1 MSTTSTLDGAIAQPR
16 PGSNL
21 PALLGKPAIS
31 IAGFKDV
38 YRVQR
43 VEEALGELQE
53 LGAAGNEALK
63 ATYVKM
69 IKAGGQRF
77 TIKPSALPD
86 IDALIEE
93 LPNFAEPLEDIRR
106 QLALCLSSEDALDLE
121 PILLLGDPGIG
132 KTHFARRLS
141 KLLGTG
147 YNFIGMSSLT
157 AGWIL
162 SGASAQW
169 KNAKPGKVF
178 DALVNGDYA
187 NPVIVV
193 DEIDKAGGDQQYDP
207 LGSLYTLLEHD
218 TACEF
223 TDEFAEVPIDA
234 SDVVW
239 VATANEARAIPE
251 PILNRMNVYEIDAP
265 DADGARRIAASIYRE
280 LRAEHGW
287 GKQFPED
294 LDREALDRLSKMKPR
309 EMRRVMLTAFGNAKL
324 AGRHEVTAADIT
336 DERVAKKARI
346 GF

>member
-1 MSTTSTLDGAIAQPR
+1 MSVPAI
-16 PGSNL
+16 SNR
-21 PALLGKPAIS
+21 PAIS

-38 YRVQR
+38 YHVPR
-43 VEEALGELQE
+43 VEEALAELQE
-53 LGAAGNEALK
+53 LGSGANDALK
-63 ATYVKM
+63 ATYIKM

-86 IDALIEE
+86 IDALIGE

-106 QLALCLSSEDALDLE
+106 QLALCLSSDDPLELE
-121 PILLLGDPGIG
+121 PMLLLGDPGIG

-147 YNFIGMSSLT
+147 YSFIGMSSLT

-193 DEIDKAGGDQQYDP
+193 DEIDKSGGDQQYDP

-223 TDEFAEVPIDA
+223 VDEFAEVPIDA

-239 VATANEARAIPE
+239 VATANDARAIPE
-251 PILNRMNVYEIDAP
+251 PILNRMNVYAIDAP
-265 DADGARRIAASIYRE
+265 DAEGARRIAAGIYRE
-280 LRAEHGW
+280 LRDEHAW
-287 GKQFPED
+287 GRQFPETLAAD
-294 LDREALDRLSKMKPR
+294 ALDRLAKLKPR
-309 EMRRVMLTAFGNAKL
+309 EMRRVMLAAFGNAKL
-324 AGRHEVTAADIT
+324 AGRCEVLAEDIT
-336 DERVAKKARI
+336 EERIAKKPRI

>member
-1 MSTTSTLDGAIAQPR
+1 MSTTAMV
-16 PGSNL
+16 
-21 PALLGKPAIS
+21 PATTRPAIS

-38 YRVQR
+38 YRVPD
-43 VEEALGELQE
+43 VEEALADLHE
-53 LGAAGNEALK
+53 LGTGANEALK

-69 IKAGGQRF
+69 IKSGGQRF

-86 IDALIEE
+86 IDSLIDD

-106 QLALCLSSEDALDLE
+106 QLVLCLAGEDSLDLE
-121 PILLLGDPGIG
+121 PMLLLGDPGIG
-132 KTHFARRLS
+132 KTHFARRLAT
-141 KLLGTG
+141 LLGTG

-178 DALVNGDYA
+178 DSLVHGDYA

-207 LGSLYTLLEHD
+207 LGSLYTLLERD
-218 TACEF
+218 TASEF
-223 TDEFAEVPIDA
+223 VDEFAEVAIDA

-239 VATANEARAIPE
+239 IATANDARTIPE
-251 PILNRMNVYEIDAP
+251 PILNRMNVYTIDPP
-265 DADGARRIAASIYRE
+265 DADGSRRIAASIYRE
-280 LRAEHGW
+280 LREVHGW
-287 GKQFPED
+287 GKLFPAELQAD
-294 LDREALDRLSKMKPR
+294 ALDRVARLKPR
-309 EMRRVMLTAFGNAKL
+309 EMRRVILTAFGNAKL
-324 AGRHEVTAADIT
+324 AGRNEVQAEDVCDDRIA
-336 DERVAKKARI
+336 RKARI

>member
-1 MSTTSTLDGAIAQPR
+1 MTVPATIASR
-16 PGSNL
+16 
-21 PALLGKPAIS
+21 PAIS

-38 YRVQR
+38 YHVPR
-43 VEEALGELQE
+43 VEEALSELQD
-53 LGAAGNEALK
+53 LGNGANDALK
-63 ATYVKM
+63 TTYLKM

-86 IDALIEE
+86 IDTLIEE

-106 QLALCLSSEDALDLE
+106 QLALCLSSDDPLDLE

-141 KLLGTG
+141 RLLGTG
-147 YNFIGMSSLT
+147 YSFIGMSSLT

-187 NPVIVV
+187 NPVIVI
-193 DEIDKAGGDQQYDP
+193 DEIDKSGGDQQYDP

-218 TACEF
+218 TASEF
-223 TDEFAEVPIDA
+223 IDEFAEVPIDA
-234 SDVVW
+234 GDVVW
-239 VATANEARAIPE
+239 VATANDARSIPE
-251 PILNRMNVYEIDAP
+251 PILNRMNVYAIEPP
-265 DADGARRIAASIYRE
+265 DADGARRIAAGIYRE
-280 LRAEHGW
+280 LRGEHAW
-287 GKQFPED
+287 GKQFPESLAAD
-294 LDREALDRLSKMKPR
+294 VLDRLARLKPR
-309 EMRRVMLTAFGNAKL
+309 EMRRVMLSAFGNAKL
-324 AGRHEVTAADIT
+324 AGRHEVSADDISE
-336 DERVAKKARI
+336 ERIAKKARI

>member
-1 MSTTSTLDGAIAQPR
+1 MSV
-16 PGSNL
+16 
-21 PALLGKPAIS
+21 PATIPSPIS

-38 YRVQR
+38 YQIPR
-43 VEEALGELQE
+43 VEEALSDLQD
-53 LGAAGNEALK
+53 LGNGANEALR

-69 IKAGGQRF
+69 IRTGGQRF
-77 TIKPSALPD
+77 VIKPSALPD
-86 IDALIEE
+86 IDSLIEE
-93 LPNFAEPLEDIRR
+93 LPNFEEPLEDIRK
-106 QLALCLSSEDALDLE
+106 QLALCLSSDDPLELE
-121 PILLLGDPGIG
+121 PMLLLGDPGIG

-193 DEIDKAGGDQQYDP
+193 DEIDKASGDSQYDP

-218 TACEF
+218 TACDF
-223 TDEFAEVPIDA
+223 VDEFAEVPIDA
-234 SDVVW
+234 SEVVW
-239 VATANEARAIPE
+239 IATANDARGIPE
-251 PILNRMNVYEIDAP
+251 PILNRMNVYAIEAP
-265 DADGARRIAASIYRE
+265 DLEGSRRIAHSIYEE
-280 LRAEHGW
+280 LRAEHAW
-287 GKQFPED
+287 GRAFPPCLGAD
-294 LDREALDRLSKMKPR
+294 SLDRLARLKPR
-309 EMRRVMLTAFGNAKL
+309 EMRRVMLAAFGNAKL
-324 AGRHEVTAADIT
+324 DGRNEVLPDDIVE
-336 DERVAKKARI
+336 DRVARKARI

>member
-1 MSTTSTLDGAIAQPR
+1 MVPATT
-16 PGSNL
+16 
-21 PALLGKPAIS
+21 KPAIS

-38 YRVQR
+38 YRVPE
-43 VEEALGELQE
+43 VEEALAELQE
-53 LGAAGNEALK
+53 LGSGGNEALK

-69 IKAGGQRF
+69 IKTGGQRF

-86 IDALIEE
+86 IDALIND

-106 QLALCLSSEDALDLE
+106 QLVLSLAGDDSLDLE
-121 PILLLGDPGIG
+121 PMLLLGDPGIG

-141 KLLGTG
+141 LLLGTG

-169 KNAKPGKVF
+169 KNSKPGKVF

-193 DEIDKAGGDQQYDP
+193 DEIDKVGGDHQYDP
-207 LGSLYTLLEHD
+207 LGSLYTLLERD
-218 TACEF
+218 TASEF
-223 TDEFAEVPIDA
+223 VDEFAEVAIDA

-239 VATANEARAIPE
+239 IATANEARAIPE
-251 PILNRMNVYEIDAP
+251 PILNRMNVYSIDPP
-265 DADGARRIAASIYRE
+265 DVEGSRRIATCIYRE
-280 LRAEHGW
+280 LREEHSW
-287 GKQFPED
+287 GKLFPPELNAD
-294 LDREALDRLSKMKPR
+294 ALERVAKLKPR

-324 AGRHEVTAADIT
+324 AGRHEVNADDVS
-336 DERVAKKARI
+336 DERIARKARI

>member
-1 MSTTSTLDGAIAQPR
+1 MSTTAT
-16 PGSNL
+16 L
-21 PALLGKPAIS
+21 PAVMTKPAIS

-38 YRVQR
+38 YRVPR
-43 VEEALGELQE
+43 IEEALTELQE
-53 LGAAGNEALK
+53 LGSGGNEALK

-69 IKAGGQRF
+69 IKTGGQRF
-77 TIKPSALPD
+77 TIKPSCLPD
-86 IDALIEE
+86 IDSLIEE

-106 QLALCLSSEDALDLE
+106 QLALCLSSDDALDLE

-141 KLLGTG
+141 RLLGTG

-218 TACEF
+218 TASEF

-239 VATANEARAIPE
+239 VATANDARAIPE
-251 PILNRMNVYEIDAP
+251 PILNRMNVYEIESP
-265 DADGARRIAASIYRE
+265 DADGARRIASSIYRE
-280 LRAEHGW
+280 LRAEHAW
-287 GKQFPED
+287 GRQFPAD
-294 LDREALDRLSKMKPR
+294 LDDDALDRLAKLKPR
-309 EMRRVMLTAFGNAKL
+309 EMRRVMLSAFGNAKL
-324 AGRHEVTAADIT
+324 AGRGEVTAADIT
-336 DERVAKKARI
+336 EERIAKKPRI

>member
-1 MSTTSTLDGAIAQPR
+1 MSASAMVPVTT
-16 PGSNL
+16 
-21 PALLGKPAIS
+21 KPAIS

-38 YRVQR
+38 YRVPD
-43 VEEALGELQE
+43 VEEALAELHE
-53 LGAAGNEALK
+53 LGSGANEALK
-63 ATYVKM
+63 ATYLKM
-69 IKAGGQRF
+69 IKTGGQRF

-86 IDALIEE
+86 IDALIED

-106 QLALCLSSEDALDLE
+106 QLVLSLAGDDALDLE
-121 PILLLGDPGIG
+121 PMLLLGDPGIG
-132 KTHFARRLS
+132 KTHFAKRLS
-141 KLLGTG
+141 SLLGTG

-193 DEIDKAGGDQQYDP
+193 DEIDKVGGDQQYDP
-207 LGSLYTLLEHD
+207 LGSLYTLLERD

-223 TDEFAEVPIDA
+223 IDEFADVKIDA

-239 VATANEARAIPE
+239 IATANNARSIPE
-251 PILNRMNVYEIDAP
+251 PILNRMNVYSIEPP
-265 DADGARRIAASIYRE
+265 DAEGSRRIATCIYRE
-280 LRAEHGW
+280 LRDEHSW
-287 GKQFPED
+287 GRLFPAD
-294 LDREALDRLSKMKPR
+294 LDADALERLSKLKPR
-309 EMRRVMLTAFGNAKL
+309 EMRRVMLSAFGNAKL
-324 AGRHEVTAADIT
+324 AGRHEVLADDVS
-336 DERVAKKARI
+336 DERVARKSRI

>member
-1 MSTTSTLDGAIAQPR
+1 MSVPATIPAPVR
-16 PGSNL
+16 PS
-21 PALLGKPAIS
+21 IS

-38 YRVQR
+38 YHVPR
-43 VEEALGELQE
+43 VEEALSDLQE
-53 LGAAGNEALK
+53 LGSSANEALR

-93 LPNFAEPLEDIRR
+93 LPNFEEPLEDVRR
-106 QLALCLSSEDALDLE
+106 QLALCLSSDDPLHLE

-132 KTHFARRLS
+132 KTHFARRLA

-178 DALVNGDYA
+178 DTLVNGDYA

-207 LGSLYTLLEHD
+207 LGSLYTLLEND
-218 TACEF
+218 TAREF
-223 TDEFAEVPIDA
+223 IDEFAEVPIDA
-234 SDVVW
+234 SNVVW
-239 VATANEARAIPE
+239 IATANQVHAIPE
-251 PILNRMNVYEIDAP
+251 PILNRVNVYEIEAP
-265 DADGARRIAASIYRE
+265 DDEGARRIALSIYRE
-280 LRAEHGW
+280 LRNEHGW
-287 GKQFPED
+287 GKQFPD
-294 LDREALDRLSKMKPR
+294 TLGSEALDRLARFMPR
-309 EMRRVMLTAFGNAKL
+309 EMRRVLLAAFGNAKL
-324 AGRHEVTAADIT
+324 ADRHEILAADIT
-336 DERVAKKARI
+336 EDRIAKKPRI

>member
-1 MSTTSTLDGAIAQPR
+1 MSVPAISA
-16 PGSNL
+16 
-21 PALLGKPAIS
+21 KPAIS

-38 YRVQR
+38 YHVPR
-43 VEEALGELQE
+43 VEEALAELQE
-53 LGAAGNEALK
+53 LGSGANDALK
-63 ATYVKM
+63 ATYIKM

-106 QLALCLSSEDALDLE
+106 QLALCLSSDDPLDLE
-121 PILLLGDPGIG
+121 PMLLLGDPGIG

-147 YNFIGMSSLT
+147 YSFIGMSSLT

-193 DEIDKAGGDQQYDP
+193 DEIDKSGGDQQYDP
-207 LGSLYTLLEHD
+207 LGSLYTLLEHE

-223 TDEFAEVPIDA
+223 VDEFAEVPIDA

-239 VATANEARAIPE
+239 VATANDARSIPE
-251 PILNRMNVYEIDAP
+251 PILNRMNVYTIDPP
-265 DADGARRIAASIYRE
+265 DAEGARRIAASIYRE
-280 LRAEHGW
+280 LRDEHAW
-287 GKQFPED
+287 GRQFPETLAAD
-294 LDREALDRLSKMKPR
+294 ALDRLARLKPR
-309 EMRRVMLTAFGNAKL
+309 EMRRVMLAAFGNAKL
-324 AGRHEVTAADIT
+324 AGRSEVLADDIT
-336 DERVAKKARI
+336 EERFAKKPRI

>member
-1 MSTTSTLDGAIAQPR
+1 MSASAM
-16 PGSNL
+16 L
-21 PALLGKPAIS
+21 PAPTKPAIS

-38 YRVQR
+38 YRVPA
-43 VEEALGELQE
+43 VEEALAELQE
-53 LGAAGNEALK
+53 LGAGANEALK

-69 IKAGGQRF
+69 IRTGGQRF

-86 IDALIEE
+86 IDALIND

-106 QLALCLSSEDALDLE
+106 QLVLSLAGDDSLDLE
-121 PILLLGDPGIG
+121 PMLLLGDPGIG

-141 KLLGTG
+141 SLLGTG

-207 LGSLYTLLEHD
+207 LGSLYTLLERD
-218 TACEF
+218 TASAF
-223 TDEFAEVPIDA
+223 VDEFAEVAIDA

-239 VATANEARAIPE
+239 IATANDARSIPE
-251 PILNRMNVYEIDAP
+251 PILNRMNVYSIEPP
-265 DADGARRIAASIYRE
+265 DAEGSRRIATCIYRE
-280 LRAEHGW
+280 LREEHSW
-287 GKQFPED
+287 GRLFPTELNAD
-294 LDREALDRLSKMKPR
+294 ALDRIAKLKPR
-309 EMRRVMLTAFGNAKL
+309 EMRRVLLTAFGNAKL
-324 AGRHEVTAADIT
+324 AGRHEVLADDISE
-336 DERVAKKARI
+336 DRIARKARI

>member
-1 MSTTSTLDGAIAQPR
+1 MSASAMVPVAAK
-16 PGSNL
+16 
-21 PALLGKPAIS
+21 PALS

-38 YRVQR
+38 YRVPE
-43 VEEALGELQE
+43 VEEALAELQE
-53 LGAAGNEALK
+53 LGSSGNEALK
-63 ATYVKM
+63 ATYLKM
-69 IKAGGQRF
+69 IRTGGQRF

-86 IDALIEE
+86 IDALIND

-106 QLALCLSSEDALDLE
+106 QLVLSLSGDDSIDLE
-121 PILLLGDPGIG
+121 PMLLLGDPGIG

-141 KLLGTG
+141 SLLGTG

-193 DEIDKAGGDQQYDP
+193 DEIDKVGGDHQYDP
-207 LGSLYTLLEHD
+207 LGSLYTLLERD
-218 TACEF
+218 TASEF
-223 TDEFAEVPIDA
+223 IDEFAEVAIDA

-239 VATANEARAIPE
+239 IATANDARSIPE
-251 PILNRMNVYEIDAP
+251 PILNRMNVYSIEAP
-265 DADGARRIAASIYRE
+265 DADGSRRIAACIYRE
-280 LRAEHGW
+280 LRDEHSWGRLFPAE
-287 GKQFPED
+287 
-294 LDREALDRLSKMKPR
+294 LDADALERLAKLKPR
-309 EMRRVMLTAFGNAKL
+309 EMRRVMLAAFGNAKL
-324 AGRHEVTAADIT
+324 AGRHEVLVDDVT
-336 DERVAKKARI
+336 DERIVRKARI

>member
-1 MSTTSTLDGAIAQPR
+1 MSTSAMVPVPT
-16 PGSNL
+16 
-21 PALLGKPAIS
+21 KPAIS

-38 YRVQR
+38 YRVPD
-43 VEEALGELQE
+43 VEEALAELQE
-53 LGAAGNEALK
+53 LGAGGNEALK
-63 ATYVKM
+63 ATYLKM
-69 IKAGGQRF
+69 IRTGGQRF

-86 IDALIEE
+86 IDALIND

-106 QLALCLSSEDALDLE
+106 QLVLSLAGDDALDLE
-121 PILLLGDPGIG
+121 PMLLLGDPGIG

-141 KLLGTG
+141 LLLGTG

-193 DEIDKAGGDQQYDP
+193 DEIDKVGGDQQYDP
-207 LGSLYTLLEHD
+207 LGSLYTLLERD
-218 TACEF
+218 TASEF
-223 TDEFAEVPIDA
+223 IDEFAEVAIDA

-239 VATANEARAIPE
+239 IATANHAGSIPE
-251 PILNRMNVYEIDAP
+251 PILNRMNVYSIEPP
-265 DADGARRIAASIYRE
+265 DADGSRRIAACIYRE
-280 LRAEHGW
+280 LREEHSWGRLFPAE
-287 GKQFPED
+287 
-294 LDREALDRLSKMKPR
+294 LDSDALDRVAKLKPR
-309 EMRRVMLTAFGNAKL
+309 EMRRVLLTAFGNAKL
-324 AGRHEVTAADIT
+324 AGRHEVLADDIS
-336 DERVAKKARI
+336 DERIARKSRI

>member
-1 MSTTSTLDGAIAQPR
+1 MSSSA
-16 PGSNL
+16 NL
-21 PALLGKPAIS
+21 PATRPAIS

-38 YRVQR
+38 YHVPH
-43 VEEALGELQE
+43 VEQALTGLQE
-53 LGAAGNEALK
+53 LGAGASDALK

-69 IKAGGQRF
+69 IRAGGQRF
-77 TIKPSALPD
+77 AIKPSALPD

-93 LPNFAEPLEDIRR
+93 LPNFEAPLEDIRR
-106 QLALCLSSEDALDLE
+106 QLALCLSSDDALDLE
-121 PILLLGDPGIG
+121 PMLLLGDPGIG

-141 KLLGTG
+141 RMLGTG
-147 YNFIGMSSLT
+147 YSFIGMSSLT

-193 DEIDKAGGDQQYDP
+193 DEIDKAGGDAQYDP

-223 TDEFAEVPIDA
+223 VDEFAEVPIDA

-239 VATANEARAIPE
+239 IATANDARAIPE
-251 PILNRMNVYEIDAP
+251 PILNRVNVYEIEAP
-265 DADGARRIAASIYRE
+265 DADASQRIARGIYRE
-280 LRAEHGW
+280 LRDAHSW
-287 GKQFPED
+287 GQQFPEEPA
-294 LDREALDRLSKMKPR
+294 RATVERLAQLKPR
-309 EMRRVMLTAFGNAKL
+309 EMRRVLLAAFGSAKL
-324 AGRHEVTAADIT
+324 ARRHEVLPEDVSA
-336 DERVAKKARI
+336 ERVARKARI

>member
-1 MSTTSTLDGAIAQPR
+1 MSASAMV
-16 PGSNL
+16 
-21 PALLGKPAIS
+21 PAPTKPAIS
-31 IAGFKDV
+31 IAGFKDI
-38 YRVQR
+38 YRVPE
-43 VEEALGELQE
+43 VEEALAELQE
-53 LGAAGNEALK
+53 LGSGGNEALK
-63 ATYVKM
+63 ATYLKM
-69 IKAGGQRF
+69 IKTGGQRF

-86 IDALIEE
+86 INALIND

-106 QLALCLSSEDALDLE
+106 QLVLSLAGDDALDLE
-121 PILLLGDPGIG
+121 PMLLLGDPGIG

-141 KLLGTG
+141 LLLGTG

-193 DEIDKAGGDQQYDP
+193 DEIDKVGGDHQYDP
-207 LGSLYTLLEHD
+207 LGSLYTLLERD
-218 TACEF
+218 TASEF
-223 TDEFAEVPIDA
+223 MDEFADVAIDA

-239 VATANEARAIPE
+239 IATANDARSIPE
-251 PILNRMNVYEIDAP
+251 PILNRMNVYSIDAP
-265 DADGARRIAASIYRE
+265 DAEGSRRIAACIYRE
-280 LRAEHGW
+280 LRDEHSW
-287 GKQFPED
+287 GKLFPPD
-294 LDREALDRLSKMKPR
+294 LNADALDRVAKLKPR

-324 AGRHEVTAADIT
+324 AGRHEVHADDVS
-336 DERVAKKARI
+336 DERIARKARI

>member
-1 MSTTSTLDGAIAQPR
+1 M
-16 PGSNL
+16 NL
-21 PALLGKPAIS
+21 PATIPVRPALA

-38 YRVQR
+38 YQVPR
-43 VEEALGELQE
+43 VEEALADLQE
-53 LGAAGNEALK
+53 QGGNANEQLK
-63 ATYVKM
+63 ATYARM
-69 IKAGGQRF
+69 IKSGGQRF
-77 TIKPSALPD
+77 CIKPSALPD

-106 QLALCLSSEDALDLE
+106 QLVLCLATEDTLDLE

-132 KTHFARRLS
+132 KTHFARRMAR
-141 KLLGTG
+141 LLGTG

-193 DEIDKAGGDQQYDP
+193 DEIDKAGGDAQYDP

-223 TDEFAEVPIDA
+223 IDEFAEVPIDA
-234 SDVVW
+234 SEVVW

-251 PILNRMNVYEIDAP
+251 PILNRMNVYEIEAP
-265 DADGARRIAASIYRE
+265 DAEGARRIAASIYRE
-280 LRAEHGW
+280 LRDEHAW
-287 GKQFPED
+287 GKLFPD
-294 LDREALDRLSKMKPR
+294 VLDDGALERLAKLKPR

-324 AGRHEVTAADIT
+324 AGRHEVRAEDIT
-336 DERVAKKARI
+336 DERVVKKPRI

>member
-1 MSTTSTLDGAIAQPR
+1 MSASALVPATT
-16 PGSNL
+16 
-21 PALLGKPAIS
+21 KPAIS

-38 YRVQR
+38 YRVPE
-43 VEEALGELQE
+43 VEEALAELQE
-53 LGAAGNEALK
+53 LGSGGNEALK
-63 ATYVKM
+63 ATYLKM
-69 IKAGGQRF
+69 IKTGGQRF

-86 IDALIEE
+86 IDALIND

-106 QLALCLSSEDALDLE
+106 QLVLSLAGDDSLDLE
-121 PILLLGDPGIG
+121 PMLLLGDPGIG

-141 KLLGTG
+141 ALLGTG

-193 DEIDKAGGDQQYDP
+193 DEIDKVGGDHQYDP
-207 LGSLYTLLEHD
+207 LGSLYTLLERD
-218 TACEF
+218 TASGF
-223 TDEFAEVPIDA
+223 IDEFADVPIDA

-239 VATANEARAIPE
+239 IATANEARTIPE
-251 PILNRMNVYEIDAP
+251 PILNRMNVYSIDPP
-265 DADGARRIAASIYRE
+265 DAEGSRRIASVIYRE
-280 LRAEHGW
+280 LREDHSW
-287 GKQFPED
+287 GRLFPTELAAD
-294 LDREALDRLSKMKPR
+294 ALDRIARLKPR
-309 EMRRVMLTAFGNAKL
+309 EMRRVMLTAFGNAKM
-324 AGRHEVTAADIT
+324 AGRHEVLADDIS
-336 DERVAKKARI
+336 DERIARKARI

>member
-1 MSTTSTLDGAIAQPR
+1 MSV
-16 PGSNL
+16 
-21 PALLGKPAIS
+21 PATIPVRSPIS

-38 YRVQR
+38 YQVPR
-43 VEEALGELQE
+43 VEEALQE
-53 LGAAGNEALK
+53 LPDGGNEALRT
-63 ATYVKM
+63 TYQRM

-86 IDALIEE
+86 IDALIDE
-93 LPNFAEPLEDIRR
+93 LPNFAEPLDDIRR
-106 QLALCLSSEDALDLE
+106 QLALCLSSDDPLELE
-121 PILLLGDPGIG
+121 PMLLLGDPGIG
-132 KTHFARRLS
+132 KTHFARRLAR
-141 KLLGTG
+141 LLGTG
-147 YNFIGMSSLT
+147 YQFIGMSSLT

-193 DEIDKAGGDQQYDP
+193 DEIDKAGGDAQYDP

-218 TACEF
+218 TATEF

-239 VATANEARAIPE
+239 IATANQSHGIPD
-251 PILNRMNVYEIDAP
+251 PILNRMNVYSIEKP
-265 DADGARRIAASIYRE
+265 DAEGARRIAQSIYNE
-280 LRAEHGW
+280 LRSEHSW
-287 GKQFPED
+287 GKAFPINLGD
-294 LDREALDRLSKMKPR
+294 EALDRVVRLAPR
-309 EMRRVMLTAFGNAKL
+309 EMRRMLLGAFGNAKL
-324 AGRHEVTAADIT
+324 AGRNEVRAEDLS
-336 DERVAKKARI
+336 DERIARRPRI